1 MDELKQ
7 PFHDLLDESGPL
19 PGDMRVLLQQIGAY
33 DPLLLASLDRRY
45 VVAWR
50 GGRELSEGR
59 AVLQA
64 LSAYVGAQRRK
75 ERDAAATPNV

>member
-1 MDELKQ
+1 MDALNQ
-7 PFHDLLDESGPL
+7 PLRSMLDENSPL
-19 PGDMRVLLQQIGAY
+19 PADMLALVQQIVAY
-33 DPLLLASLDRRY
+33 DPLLLANLDRRY